1 MRRRLVHAGAWT
13 LATGAAVT
21 LSWWGV
27 HTMLVGT
34 SYSPP
39 RALPVSGPPPG
50 TDGSHSS
57 PSQRPEPAPSTTPS
71 TAPSRTGGSHPS
83 GTPSASDSTTPGRTG
98 GGHHTRKP
106 ATRTPHSGAA
116 RGASVAG
123 GRAVFAMREDSA
135 SLVSATPNSGWDM
148 RVWKSQQWI
157 RVTFTSAED
166 GTAVSVFCRWDA
178 GPPRIEKFQG

>member
-50 TDGSHSS
+50 TDGARSS
-57 PSQRPEPAPSTTPS
+57 PDQRPDPAPSTPSTTPS
-71 TAPSRTGGSHPS
+71 GTGSGKPSDS
-83 GTPSASDSTTPGRTG
+83 PSANRSTAPGRTG
-98 GGHHTRKP
+98 DAHHSRKP
-106 ATRTPHSGAA
+106 ATSSPHPGSA

-123 GRAVFAMREDSA
+123 GRAVFTMRKDSA